1 MIAYINS
8 KTITLKGCKPRKVG
22 NNRSVT
28 LIVWEEIIEPYT
40 ICEDPSSNNIG
51 AVPTV
56 GFASSHAGNL
66 LQIKVI
72 SMLYSQVT
80 LHV

>member
-8 KTITLKGCKPRKVG
+8 KTITFKGCKPRKVG
-22 NNRSVT
+22 NNRFVT
-28 LIVWEEIIEPYT
+28 LIVWEEIVELYIM
-40 ICEDPSSNNIG
+40 CNDPSSNNIG

-66 LQIKVI
+66 LC
-72 SMLYSQVT
+72 
-80 LHV
+80 